1 MILRDLYQEENK
13 FILSEVE
20 WSQFVRTE
28 SSGLRSACREME
40 FLPMVDKTATA
51 LRASQ

>member
-20 WSQFVRTE
+20 WSQLYSFGV
-28 SSGLRSACREME
+28 LRSPCRDME
-40 FLPMVDKTATA
+40 LLPKEVAA
-51 LRASQ
+51 SLWASQ